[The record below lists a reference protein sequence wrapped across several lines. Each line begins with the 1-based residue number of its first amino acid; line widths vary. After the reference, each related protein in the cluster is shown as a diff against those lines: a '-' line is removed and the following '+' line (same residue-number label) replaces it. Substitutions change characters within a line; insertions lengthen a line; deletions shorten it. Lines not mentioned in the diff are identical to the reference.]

1 MDDEM
6 LINMIFGTF
15 SRADCGEYICS
26 GFPFGC
32 CFVVVVVVV
41 VNLLMRDSEP
51 ASQTFRHGLIG

>member
-1 MDDEM
+1 ME
-6 LINMIFGTF
+6 TF
-15 SRADCGEYICS
+15 SRADSGEYICS

-32 CFVVVVVVV
+32 CFVVVIV